1 MENLEDKIYFYIQ
14 EIYEILKN
22 IHDYVKENQ
31 DTNKLSYLKT
41 GVDGFESA
49 NIYFQ
54 NIYFKVS
61 DRYANSLYF
70 DYVDELGEMQLP
82 PSLDGLFYGSK
93 IKLTNNSKTVIGVKN
108 MLDKDII
115 SYLEKVYQ
123 KLLIYKNINKQEKK
137 VKAISKR

>member
-1 MENLEDKIYFYIQ
+1 MEKLEDEVYFYIQ
-14 EIYEILKN
+14 EIYEILNN
-22 IHDYVKENQ
+22 IHDYVKNKDENR
-31 DTNKLSYLKT
+31 LSYLKT

-93 IKLTNNSKTVIGVKN
+93 IRLANNSKTAIGVWN
-108 MLDKDII
+108 MLDKDIV

-123 KLLIYKNINKQEKK
+123 KLLIYKNINKKDK
-137 VKAISKR
+137 VKVISKR